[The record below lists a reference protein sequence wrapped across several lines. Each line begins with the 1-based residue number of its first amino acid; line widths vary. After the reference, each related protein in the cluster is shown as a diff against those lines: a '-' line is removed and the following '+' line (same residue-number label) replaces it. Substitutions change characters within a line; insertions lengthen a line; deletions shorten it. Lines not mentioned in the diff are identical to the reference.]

1 MVITYMSISII
12 MKERKFDMEIYDI
25 INELGE
31 TPEINEGELLR
42 YKDSTYE
49 IVSKVGYLIGVPT
62 KFFGHD
68 NSNLQKDIYDEL
80 ESDKN
85 ARIIRNLC
93 LIRTAI
99 EKHYTHINNKIRYE
113 YKTIFT
119 IPEYVPVEAIN
130 KLTLEGI
137 NLFKSSRRKL
147 FQNVVELNKHISD
160 RINNCKSLFPLWIN
174 WDYIKELFIMPNGL
188 TEHGVKN
195 AGEIYCAH
203 KKCYPYQTY
212 INWSPR
218 ECGNI
223 LYNDKK
229 FVSILYSINNDEFAE
244 YSKVSDA
251 GVFVKESIYDYIE
264 RNKKVVV
271 VVDCENSDPYKL
283 CATFRNLDYKY
294 TQKISSIILF
304 DDIHTATTWRIL
316 EQFTQIPVEHVMIER
331 VKENKS
337 LVDIKLTARACQ
349 EHYKNNVDAFVIV
362 SSDSDYWGL
371 ISSLPDAEFLVMIE
385 RANCGQELK
394 HALNNAGIFYC
405 FIDDFYSGNTEDIK
419 QRALFQEMH
428 KYINN
433 IVKLNVNEMFED
445 ALTQTRIEMTDA
457 EKKQFFNK
465 YVKNLELSI
474 SAEGNVVIKFKNK

>member
-1 MVITYMSISII
+1 
-12 MKERKFDMEIYDI
+12 MEAYDI
-25 INELGE
+25 KKELIEEPETNEE
-31 TPEINEGELLR
+31 DLLR

-62 KFFGHD
+62 RFFELD
-68 NSNLQKDIYDEL
+68 NGNLQKDIYDEL
-80 ESDKN
+80 DNDKN

-93 LIRTAI
+93 LIRAAI
-99 EKHYTHINNKIRYE
+99 EQHYTHINNKMRYE
-113 YKTIFT
+113 YKTIST
-119 IPEYVPVEAIN
+119 LSEYIPTEAMN
-130 KLTLEGI
+130 QLSLDGI
-137 NLFKSSRRKL
+137 NFIKNSSIRL
-147 FQNVVELNKHISD
+147 FQHVVELNKLISD

-174 WDYIKELFIMPNGL
+174 WNYIKELFIMPNGL
-188 TEHGVKN
+188 TEKGVKN
-195 AGEIYCAH
+195 AGEIYCVH
-203 KKCYPYQTY
+203 KNCYPYRTY

-229 FVSILYSINNDEFAE
+229 FASILYSINNDEFTE

-251 GVFVKESIYDYIE
+251 GAFVKESIYEYIE
-264 RNKKVVV
+264 RNKKIVV
-271 VVDCENSDPYKL
+271 VVDCENTDPYKL
-283 CATFRNLDYKY
+283 CATLRNLDYKY

-316 EQFTQIPVEHVMIER
+316 EQFTKIPVEHVMIER
-331 VKENKS
+331 VKEDKS

-349 EHYKNNVDAFVIV
+349 EHYKNNVDAFIIV

-385 RANCGQELK
+385 RENCGHDLK
-394 HALNNAGIFYC
+394 NALNNAGIFYC

-419 QRALFQEMH
+419 HCTLFQEMH
-428 KYINN
+428 KYIDNR
-433 IVKLNVNEMFED
+433 VKLNVNEMFED
-445 ALTQTRIEMTDA
+445 ALIQTRIEMTEA

>member
-1 MVITYMSISII
+1 MKVSTII
-12 MKERKFDMEIYDI
+12 KERKFDMETCDI
-25 INELGE
+25 TNELLEKPGISE
-31 TPEINEGELLR
+31 DELLQ

-62 KFFGHD
+62 RFFGHD
-68 NSNLQKDIYDEL
+68 KNNLQKDIYDEL
-80 ESDKN
+80 DNDKN

-93 LIRTAI
+93 LIRAAI
-99 EKHYTHINNKIRYE
+99 EKHYTHINNKMRYE
-113 YKTIFT
+113 YKKLSTIS
-119 IPEYVPVEAIN
+119 EYIPVEAIN
-130 KLTLEGI
+130 QLTLDGI
-137 NLFKSSRRKL
+137 VFLKNSNTRL
-147 FQNVVELNKHISD
+147 FQHVIELNKHISD
-160 RINNCKSLFPLWIN
+160 RINNCKTLFPLWLN
-174 WDYIKELFIMPNGL
+174 WNYIKELFIMPNGL
-188 TEHGVKN
+188 TEKGVKS

-203 KKCYPYQTY
+203 KKYYPYQTY
-212 INWSPR
+212 INWTPR
-218 ECGNI
+218 ECGNV

-229 FVSILYSINNDEFAE
+229 FASILYAVNNDEFAE

-251 GVFVKESIYDYIE
+251 GTFVKESIYDYIE
-264 RNKKVVV
+264 ENKKIVV

-283 CATFRNLDYKY
+283 CATLRNLDHKY

-316 EQFTQIPVEHVMIER
+316 EQFTEIPVEHVMIER

-349 EHYKNNVDAFVIV
+349 EHYKNDVDAFIIV

-371 ISSLPDAEFLVMIE
+371 ISSLPDAKFLVMIE
-385 RANCGQELK
+385 RASCGHDLK

-419 QRALFQEMH
+419 HRALFQEMH
-428 KYINN
+428 KYISNV
-433 IVKLNVNEMFED
+433 IKLNVNEMFEE
-445 ALTQTRIEMTDA
+445 ALIQTRIEMTEA

-474 SAEGNVVIKFKNK
+474 SAEGNVVIEFKKK